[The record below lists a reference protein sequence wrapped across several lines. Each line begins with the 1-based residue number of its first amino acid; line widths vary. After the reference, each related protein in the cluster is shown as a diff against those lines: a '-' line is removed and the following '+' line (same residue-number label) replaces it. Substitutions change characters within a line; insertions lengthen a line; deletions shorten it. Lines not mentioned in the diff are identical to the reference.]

1 MLIPHKTYEG
11 QLLDQTFKGQA
22 HKKRVGFAFV
32 LWLCIYSVI
41 HLVPLLAVSWE
52 VVLNVAYFLQ
62 FVQKPLVNLSQF
74 VYVLYTVTL
83 V

>member
-1 MLIPHKTYEG
+1 M
-11 QLLDQTFKGQA
+11 
-22 HKKRVGFAFV
+22 
-32 LWLCIYSVI
+32 I
-41 HLVPLLAVSWE
+41 HLVPLLAVFRE